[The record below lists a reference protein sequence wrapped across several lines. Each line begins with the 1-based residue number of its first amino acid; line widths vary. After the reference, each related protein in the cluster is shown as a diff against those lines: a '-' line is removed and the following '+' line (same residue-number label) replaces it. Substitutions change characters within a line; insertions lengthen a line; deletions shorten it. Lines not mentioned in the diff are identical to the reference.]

1 MLTKKKKKSQC
12 LFLRISYL
20 LVLVYL
26 EEDLAYFHPK
36 GLLRIENLPVAF
48 DKT

>member
-1 MLTKKKKKSQC
+1 MLTKKKKKSV
-12 LFLRISYL
+12 FILRISYL